1 MPSNQGL
8 KITNSQTT
16 GRHSKEIILHPGVE
30 FLPTKTKVLGL
41 ISDSSV
47 DFTKVLTQMFLLLFL
62 QSLPW
67 NLGFSSLVSFLSQ
80 SLSFSVSGFLAQLTS
95 VEVTQR

>member
-41 ISDSSV
+41 ISDSSI

-67 NLGFSSLVSFLSQ
+67 NLGFSSLVSQ

>member
-1 MPSNQGL
+1 MGGL

-16 GRHSKEIILHPGVE
+16 GRHSKEIIHHPGVE

-41 ISDSSV
+41 ISDSSI

-67 NLGFSSLVSFLSQ
+67 NLGFSSLVSQ

>member
-67 NLGFSSLVSFLSQ
+67 NLGFSSLVSQ

>member
-16 GRHSKEIILHPGVE
+16 GRHSKEIIHHPGVE

-41 ISDSSV
+41 ISDSSI
-47 DFTKVLTQMFLLLFL
+47 DFTKVLTQKFLLLFL

-67 NLGFSSLVSFLSQ
+67 NLGFSSLVSQ

>member
-16 GRHSKEIILHPGVE
+16 GRHSKEIIHHPGVE

-41 ISDSSV
+41 ISDSSI

-67 NLGFSSLVSFLSQ
+67 NLGFSSLVSQ

>member
-1 MPSNQGL
+1 MSSNQGL

-67 NLGFSSLVSFLSQ
+67 NLGFSSLVSQ